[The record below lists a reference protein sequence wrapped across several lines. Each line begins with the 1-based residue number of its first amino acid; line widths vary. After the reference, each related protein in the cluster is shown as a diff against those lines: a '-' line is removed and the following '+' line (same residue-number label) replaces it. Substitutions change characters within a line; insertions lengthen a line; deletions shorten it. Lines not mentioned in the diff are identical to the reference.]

1 MGSGRDP
8 AGVIR
13 RKSAAGYDAVDVR
26 VRLQGLSPSMEDAE
40 EADLGTEM
48 LGIGRHFE
56 QRSGTGLKQER
67 EQDLLILPD

>member
-1 MGSGRDP
+1 MCRCVVC
-8 AGVIR
+8 AR
-13 RKSAAGYDAVDVR
+13 W
-26 VRLQGLSPSMEDAE
+26 DAE

-56 QRSGTGLKQER
+56 ERSGTGLKQER